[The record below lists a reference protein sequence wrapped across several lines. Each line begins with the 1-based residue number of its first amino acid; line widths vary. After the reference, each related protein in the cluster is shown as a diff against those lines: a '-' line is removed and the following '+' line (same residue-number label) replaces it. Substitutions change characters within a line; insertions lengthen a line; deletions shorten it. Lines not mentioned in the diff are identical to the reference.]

1 MDQLMVDSNILS
13 KKYSDLNLI
22 AENKREEYLSAVP
35 FPNIVFDDFFDSDFL
50 KTVVENFPN
59 LEKINSSQ
67 KYINK
72 NEVKFANNDYK
83 NFPNSIKLLFDFMNS
98 NIFLKFLQKIT
109 SIEEKLVVDEELNG
123 GGLHQIKAGGMLKI
137 HTDFNRHPTLAL
149 DRRVNILIYLNINW
163 DQTYGGD
170 LELWDKK
177 MKFCGKKILPIFN
190 RMVIFSTN
198 DFSNH
203 GHPEPIKCPDDI
215 SRKSIAL
222 YYFSK
227 GRPASELDSKNIKNK
242 TYFKNRFGFN
252 NETSNKNEKVK
263 NYLRKFRFYQ
273 YLKNFEKKYLR
284 KKKN

>member
-1 MDQLMVDSNILS
+1 MFDSNILS

-22 AENKREEYLSAVP
+22 AEKKKEEYLNADP
-35 FPNIVFDDFFDSDFL
+35 FPNIVFDDFFNNDFL

-59 LEKINSSQ
+59 LEKINSSE

-98 NIFLKFLQKIT
+98 SIFLEFLQKIT
-109 SIEEKLVVDEELNG
+109 SIEEKLVIDEELNG
-123 GGLHQIKAGGMLKI
+123 GGLHQIKTGGMLKI

-163 DQTYGGD
+163 DQAYGGD
-170 LELWDKK
+170 LELWDEE

-222 YYFSK
+222 YYFSE
-227 GRPASELDSKNIKNK
+227 GRPASELDSKNTKNK

-284 KKKN
+284 KKNN

>member
-1 MDQLMVDSNILS
+1 MVDSNILS

-284 KKKN
+284 KKNN

>member
-1 MDQLMVDSNILS
+1 MFDSNILS

-22 AENKREEYLSAVP
+22 AEKKKEEYLNADP
-35 FPNIVFDDFFDSDFL
+35 FPNIVFDDFFNNDFL

-83 NFPNSIKLLFDFMNS
+83 NFPHSIKLLFDFMNS
-98 NIFLKFLQKIT
+98 SIFLKFLQKIT
-109 SIEEKLVVDEELNG
+109 SIEEKLVIDEELNG
-123 GGLHQIKAGGMLKI
+123 GGLHQIKTGGMLKI

-163 DQTYGGD
+163 DQAYGGD
-170 LELWDKK
+170 LELWDEE

-222 YYFSK
+222 YYFSE
-227 GRPASELDSKNIKNK
+227 GRPASELDSKNTKNK

-263 NYLRKFRFYQ
+263 NYLRKFRYYQ
-273 YLKNFEKKYLR
+273 YLKNFEKNDLR
-284 KKKN
+284 KKNN

>member
-1 MDQLMVDSNILS
+1 MFDSNILS

-22 AENKREEYLSAVP
+22 AEKKKEEYLNADP
-35 FPNIVFDDFFDSDFL
+35 FPNIVFDDFFNNDFL

-72 NEVKFANNDYK
+72 NEVKFSNNDYK

-98 NIFLKFLQKIT
+98 SIFLEFLQKIT
-109 SIEEKLVVDEELNG
+109 SIEEKLVIDEELNG
-123 GGLHQIKAGGMLKI
+123 GGLHQIKTGGMLKI

-170 LELWDKK
+170 LELWDEE

-222 YYFSK
+222 YYFSE
-227 GRPASELDSKNIKNK
+227 GRPASELDSKNTKNK

-284 KKKN
+284 KKNN

>member
-1 MDQLMVDSNILS
+1 MFDSNILS

-22 AENKREEYLSAVP
+22 AEKKKEEYLNADP
-35 FPNIVFDDFFDSDFL
+35 FPNIVFDDFFNNDFL

-98 NIFLKFLQKIT
+98 SIFLEFLQKIT
-109 SIEEKLVVDEELNG
+109 SIEEKLVIDEELNG
-123 GGLHQIKAGGMLKI
+123 GGLHQIKTGGMLKI

-163 DQTYGGD
+163 DQAYGGD
-170 LELWDKK
+170 LELWDEE

-203 GHPEPIKCPDDI
+203 GHPEPTKCPNDV

-227 GRPASELDSKNIKNK
+227 GRPASELDSKNTKNK
-242 TYFKNRFGFN
+242 TYFKNRFGYN
-252 NETSNKNEKVK
+252 NETNNKNEKVR
-263 NYLRKFRFYQ
+263 NYFRKFRVYQ

>member
-1 MDQLMVDSNILS
+1 MVDSNILS

-22 AENKREEYLSAVP
+22 AENKREEYLSAGP
-35 FPNIVFDDFFDSDFL
+35 FPNIVFDDFFDSNFL

-170 LELWDKK
+170 LELWDKE

-203 GHPEPIKCPDDI
+203 GHPEPIKCPHDI

-273 YLKNFEKKYLR
+273 YLKSFEKKYLR

>member
-1 MDQLMVDSNILS
+1 MQR
-13 KKYSDLNLI
+13 KK
-22 AENKREEYLSAVP
+22 KEEYLNADP
-35 FPNIVFDDFFDSDFL
+35 FPNIVFDDFFNNDFL

-98 NIFLKFLQKIT
+98 SIFLEFLQKIT
-109 SIEEKLVVDEELNG
+109 SIEEKLVIDEELNG
-123 GGLHQIKAGGMLKI
+123 GGLHQIKTGGMLKI

-163 DQTYGGD
+163 DQAYGGD
-170 LELWDKK
+170 LELWDEE

-222 YYFSK
+222 YYFSE
-227 GRPASELDSKNIKNK
+227 GRPASELDSKNTKNK

-284 KKKN
+284 KKNN

>member
-1 MDQLMVDSNILS
+1 MVDSNILS

>member
-1 MDQLMVDSNILS
+1 MFDSNILS

-22 AENKREEYLSAVP
+22 AEKKKEEYLNADP
-35 FPNIVFDDFFDSDFL
+35 FPNIVFDDFFNNDFL

-72 NEVKFANNDYK
+72 NEVKFSNNDYK

-98 NIFLKFLQKIT
+98 SIFLEFLQKIT
-109 SIEEKLVVDEELNG
+109 SIEEKLVIDEELNG
-123 GGLHQIKAGGMLKI
+123 GGLHQIKTGGMLKI

-163 DQTYGGD
+163 DQAYGGD
-170 LELWDKK
+170 LELWDEE

-222 YYFSK
+222 YYFSE
-227 GRPASELDSKNIKNK
+227 GRPASELDSKNTKNK
-242 TYFKNRFGFN
+242 TYFKNRYGFN

-284 KKKN
+284 KKNN

>member
-1 MDQLMVDSNILS
+1 MFDSNILS

-22 AENKREEYLSAVP
+22 AEKKKEEYLNADP
-35 FPNIVFDDFFDSDFL
+35 FPNIVFDDFFNNDFL

>member
-1 MDQLMVDSNILS
+1 MFDSNILS

-22 AENKREEYLSAVP
+22 AENKREEYLSAGP

-170 LELWDKK
+170 LELWDKE

-203 GHPEPIKCPDDI
+203 GHPEPIKCPHDI

>member
-1 MDQLMVDSNILS
+1 MFDSNILS

-22 AENKREEYLSAVP
+22 AEKKKEEYLNADP
-35 FPNIVFDDFFDSDFL
+35 FPNIVFDDFFNNDFL

-72 NEVKFANNDYK
+72 NEVKFSNNDYK

-98 NIFLKFLQKIT
+98 SIFLEFLQKIT
-109 SIEEKLVVDEELNG
+109 SIEEKLVIDEELNG
-123 GGLHQIKAGGMLKI
+123 GGLHQIKTGGMLKI

-163 DQTYGGD
+163 DQAYGGD
-170 LELWDKK
+170 LELWDEE

-222 YYFSK
+222 YYFSE
-227 GRPASELDSKNIKNK
+227 GRPASELDSKNTKNK

-284 KKKN
+284 KKNN